1 MNATEGDGAVADP
14 PSPTGVEAPADIVV
28 GNDQDDVPLDAD
40 RWARLASAVLA
51 DRGCGGELTLNFV
64 DEVTIAELN
73 LEHMG
78 VDGPT
83 DVLSF
88 PLDDPALSD
97 IPGGPPSLL
106 GDVVVCPAVAA
117 EQCAGHA
124 GTVDDELALLVV
136 HGILHVSGLAH
147 DDDAATAAMRA
158 RELDLLQRHHWG
170 GPAPAAFRQGHEDD
184 IVGPEGEGSA

>member
-1 MNATEGDGAVADP
+1 MGDP
-14 PSPTGVEAPADIVV
+14 PSPQGVVAAPAVV
-28 GNDQDDVPLDAD
+28 VDDAQDDVEVDTS
-40 RWARLASAVLA
+40 RWERLAEAVLT
-51 DRGCGGELTLNFV
+51 DLGLVGELTLTFV
-64 DEVTIAELN
+64 DRDEITALKV
-73 LEHMG
+73 EHFG
-78 VDGPT
+78 DSGEHPT
-83 DVLSF
+83 DVLAF
-88 PLDDPALSD
+88 PIDAVAPDA
-97 IPGGPPSLL
+97 IAAGPVLL

-136 HGILHVSGLAH
+136 HGILHVSGLDH